1 MTAGNESGNYSPSS
15 FSLELEQETDPLLR
29 HLDFPQHSNKAWP
42 SRNSLMEMLTKLPI
56 FSNRNFTCENAEGL
70 AGFNG

>member
-1 MTAGNESGNYSPSS
+1 MTAGNESGNYSLSS

-42 SRNSLMEMLTKLPI
+42 SRNELIKVQTKLQI
-56 FSNRNFTCENAEGL
+56 FSNRNFTCGNAERLDGID
-70 AGFNG
+70 G